1 MQKVITVREDQE
13 MIAKIEKLAKLK
25 LETKSEIIR
34 EAIRDYVQRKL
45 ELIEIQKIVA
55 KRYTEGKL
63 SFDELVKL
71 LGYEEAKK
79 IRFYKDLAE
88 ESFVEGLK

>member
-13 MIAKIEKLAKLK
+13 MIAKIEKLAKLR

-34 EAIRDYVQRKL
+34 DAIRDYVQRKL
-45 ELIEIQKIVA
+45 ELIEIQKLVA

-79 IRFYKDLAE
+79 IGFYKDLAE